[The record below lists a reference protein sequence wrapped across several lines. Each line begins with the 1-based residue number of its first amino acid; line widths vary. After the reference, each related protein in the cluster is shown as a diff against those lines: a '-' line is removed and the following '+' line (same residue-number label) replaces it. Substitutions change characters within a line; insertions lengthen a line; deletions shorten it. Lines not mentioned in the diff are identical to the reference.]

1 MKRAAVATALLVACL
16 QHEGAAQRT
25 RSTAPS
31 PTPDVSS
38 ATAFS
43 TMLAAEDSRLPIP
56 DDLHTP
62 GIDTLRAKQRDDIRL
77 LVELARSKDQPTHVR
92 AVRALGRL
100 ERRELVP
107 ELLPYLL
114 TGSPQETANAIAQS
128 FRGTPL
134 PGDSGGQIDQAFD
147 ALTAVGAIPSDPRRG
162 PGPIGAVAV
171 AVGRL
176 PYQRVEQVRAAE
188 SYLLRTMKT
197 VEVDDQL
204 RPALGAVVR
213 GTELLAR
220 LSGRLKPL
228 DEGTIDELRTVVIGR
243 PRDYA
248 PRERLTAM
256 EALLAARGVDTETL
270 RAAATATSPS
280 LNSPLLSELRRLAA
294 TTLGGAAATVVPTE
308 RADLLTT
315 LLTDRFQAVRIEAVR
330 AWARQ
335 ESRESGCQRLLDTL
349 RDPSLS
355 VVLAVLDVLADACR
369 DDINV
374 TDRLTAEARPPEP
387 NEWHR
392 SSHALVAL
400 AKRSPGRTFIP
411 LLGGHVQHV
420 TWQVRMYA
428 ARAAALVNELSVLE
442 RLAYDDH
449 DNVREATLAP
459 LRRLKGEEAE
469 PYFVAALAR
478 TDYQLL
484 RTAAIE
490 LKGAR
495 PTPQLANGLLDAL
508 RRVTAE
514 RKETSRDTRIALLER
529 LQELGGPDQAG
540 ALVPLLRDYDIRVAQ
555 LAAAVIQQ
563 WTGKPQEIDPQLLP
577 RPAVPSTADLPSDP
591 ARVKLK
597 SGKVFYIRLRT
608 DATPLTV
615 ARFVRLARAGYYNGL
630 TFHRVVPNFVIQ
642 GGSPGANE
650 YTGDALYMRD
660 EIDVA
665 SHERGS
671 VGISTRGRDT
681 GDAQFFIN
689 LVDNPRLDFE
699 YTVFGTAG
707 PMDEHTDVLSD
718 IQEGD
723 AIDSITFEPE
733 DQSKP
738 PAPSATRSQCYAEGA
753 SGTPDDNGCVV
764 PIRSLFRRRQFVP
777 TAARY

>member
-16 QHEGAAQRT
+16 QREGAAQRP
-25 RSTAPS
+25 RSTAQS
-31 PTPDVSS
+31 PTPDVGS
-38 ATAFS
+38 AAAFS
-43 TMLAAEDSRLPIP
+43 TILAAEDSRLPIP

-62 GIDTLRAKQRDDIRL
+62 GIDTLRAKQREDIRL
-77 LVELARSKDQPTHVR
+77 LVELARSKDQATHVR
-92 AVRALGRL
+92 AVGALGRL
-100 ERRELVP
+100 ERRELIP
-107 ELLPYLL
+107 ELLQYLL

-128 FRGTPL
+128 FRGAPL
-134 PGDSGGQIDQAFD
+134 PGDSGEQIDQAYE

-162 PGPIGAVAV
+162 PGPVGAVAV

-176 PYQRVEQVRAAE
+176 PYLRAEQVRAAE
-188 SYLLRTMKT
+188 SYLRRTMKT
-197 VEVDDQL
+197 VEVDEVL
-204 RPALGAVVR
+204 RPALVEVVR
-213 GTELLAR
+213 GVELLGR

-228 DEGTIDELRTVVIGR
+228 DDDTLDELRTIVISR
-243 PRDYA
+243 RRDYA
-248 PRERLTAM
+248 PFERVRAM
-256 EALLAARGVDTETL
+256 QALVAARGVDTETL
-270 RAAATATSPS
+270 RAAATTTSPP
-280 LNSPLLSELRRLAA
+280 LNSPELSELRRLAA
-294 TTLGGAAATVVPTE
+294 ATLGGAAATVAPTE
-308 RADLLTT
+308 RADLLIT
-315 LLTDRFQAVRIEAVR
+315 LLADRFQAVRLEAVR

-355 VVLAVLDVLADACR
+355 VVLAVIDALGDACR

-392 SSHALVAL
+392 ASHALVAL

-411 LLGGHVQHV
+411 LLGGHVQHL

-428 ARAAALVNELSVLE
+428 ARAAAMVNDVSALE
-442 RLAYDDH
+442 RLAYDDD

-459 LRRLKGEEAE
+459 LRRLLGEEAE

-478 TDYQLL
+478 GDYQLL

-495 PTPQLANGLLDAL
+495 PTPQLANGLFDAL

-514 RKETSRDTRIALLER
+514 KKETSRDTRLALLER

-540 ALVPLLRDYDIRVAQ
+540 ALVALLRDYDIRVAQ
-555 LAAAVIQQ
+555 LAAAAIQQ
-563 WTGKPQEIDPQLLP
+563 WTGKPQEIDPQLLA
-577 RPAVPSTADLPSDP
+577 RPALPSTADLPSDP
-591 ARVKLK
+591 ARVRLK
-597 SGKVFYIRLRT
+597 SGKIFYIRLRT
-608 DATPLTV
+608 DAAPLTV

-630 TFHRVVPNFVIQ
+630 TFHRIVPNFVIQ

-650 YTGDALYMRD
+650 FTGDTLYMRD
-660 EIDVA
+660 EIGVA
-665 SHERGS
+665 SHVRGT

-681 GDAQFFIN
+681 GDAQIFIN

-699 YTVFGTAG
+699 YTVFGIAG
-707 PMDEHTDVLSD
+707 PMDEHTDVISD

-723 AIDSITFEPE
+723 AIASITFEAE
-733 DQSKP
+733 DQSKAP
-738 PAPSATRSQCYAEGA
+738 EPSAVLSQCYAEGA

-764 PIRSLFRRRQFVP
+764 PIRPLLRRRQFVP